1 MILEI
6 SNRQEFIV
14 LNREMEELFKEII
27 AKTFSYENRNE
38 SYETSLSLVTAEEI
52 RKLNKQFRN
61 KDQATDVLS
70 FPTDDRFQP
79 EEEKMLGDIVISTE
93 AVIEQAKEYN
103 HSIERE
109 LAYLFLHG
117 LLHLLGYDHL
127 VEEEKKEMRKV
138 EEEILNQLEI
148 TRN

>member
-14 LNREMEELFKEII
+14 LNREMEELFEEII
-27 AKTFSYENRNE
+27 AKTFFYENRNE
-38 SYETSLSLVTAEEI
+38 SYEISLSLVTTEEI

-103 HSIERE
+103 HSLERE